1 MADEALPDLDLPD
14 GVAGLGLAGVGVEVS
29 NLAFFAAVGVS
40 ALGVEGALLLLDASP
55 PANKER
61 KIIRSEGLSIEKQC
75 SIIDIQTGAHKLRS
89 LTSAC
94 NSVHVTSLSSHVE
107 VRMLRAYVILI
118 TDKPGLQFVRIRSR
132 ITKLI
137 KNGIIILRANQS
149 QTLDVPMLLRFPP
162 EE

>member
-1 MADEALPDLDLPD
+1 MSWLPGPGTASVSESGAGSKLADEALPDLDLPD

-75 SIIDIQTGAHKLRS
+75 SIIDIQTGAHELRS

-94 NSVHVTSLSSHVE
+94 N
-107 VRMLRAYVILI
+107 
-118 TDKPGLQFVRIRSR
+118 
-132 ITKLI
+132 
-137 KNGIIILRANQS
+137 
-149 QTLDVPMLLRFPP
+149 
-162 EE
+162 